1 MLNFKENFKEYRL
14 LRTTTKSREEKTT
27 KNGDVNLF
35 KQLKANNYRDLNIVE
50 TYCIQ

>member
-1 MLNFKENFKEYRL
+1 MLNFKENSKEFRL
-14 LRTTTKSREEKTT
+14 LRTTTKSSEE
-27 KNGDVNLF
+27 KNGDVNFF